1 MDAVCDALAAFS
13 DHNDVDDI
21 ANDYGHEQ
29 TLAKIL
35 NRKRH
40 LSERICFSRPL
51 TPLENHNMDTRW
63 ISSES
68 LTHPWVAED
77 KWWLSNP
84 SYTILDTN
92 PRVFGRKKVF
102 LIDKKY
108 PRSENNLS
116 ISYDPST

>member
-1 MDAVCDALAAFS
+1 MDAVCDALAAIS
-13 DHNDVDDI
+13 DNNVVDD
-21 ANDYGHEQ
+21 GHEQ

-35 NRKRH
+35 RRKRH
-40 LSERICFSRPL
+40 LSERIYYSRPL
-51 TPLENHNMDTRW
+51 TPVDNLKMDTRW

-68 LTHPWVAED
+68 LTHPWIVED

-84 SYTILDTN
+84 PCTILDTT

-108 PRSENNLS
+108 PQSENNLS
-116 ISYDPST
+116 ISYDPSM